1 MIVGHSRITNRP
13 SSLASIRGYLKAK
26 GENEEV
32 ILHYDEDEEG
42 CFFETVKRLSQDYE
56 DRGNMLKYSMRHF
69 HISPSVSICADELD
83 VMEAKIREVYQI
95 DPALPVLIAEHHK
108 HASDGSDRAA
118 HYHFLFPEVQL
129 GARRL
134 MSETSSQ
141 FKNNLIARSLEVEF
155 GHEILTSRH
164 NHKIIEHLDVS
175 SQEVASLIREAGS
188 QVIKPQASRGSRDAM
203 ERLGINGSKL
213 AAQVQKLARAHT
225 ISSERRDLIL
235 SAILHEHGLHLCHGT
250 RGRGLHSVMLAAH
263 GKEGRHQIIGS
274 LRKVAQVPTSFTRH
288 FNPENFT
295 PNKIAERITHARHGH
310 THTTSE
316 QHSQVSSHTTNAEP
330 SAFRAASANQSVTTN
345 FGRGLGSRLSAGIP
359 PELGA
364 AISSN
369 PSSAGFSLT
378 VHPNMTR
385 EQKIKA
391 VQDFMMNVSRDRQQ
405 ALTLQPKL

>member
-1 MIVGHSRITNRP
+1 MIVGHSRITNTA
-13 SSLASIRGYLKAK
+13 SSLASIQGYLKAV

-42 CFFETVKRLSQDYE
+42 CFFDTVKRLSQDYE

-69 HISPSVSICADELD
+69 HISPSVSICAYELD

-95 DPALPVLIAEHHK
+95 DPALPVLIAEHQK
-108 HASDGSDRAA
+108 HSSDGSARAA

-141 FKNNLIARSLEVEF
+141 FKNNLIARSLEVAF

-164 NHKIIEHLDVS
+164 NRKIIAHLDRRS
-175 SQEVASLIREAGS
+175 PEVASQIREAGN
-188 QVIKPQASRGSRDAM
+188 QVIQPQSSRGSRDAM
-203 ERLGINGSKL
+203 ERLSINGPKL
-213 AAQVQKLARAHT
+213 SSQVQKLARAHA

-235 SAILHEHGLHLCHGT
+235 SAILHEHGLHLSHGT

-263 GKEGRHQIIGS
+263 DQEGRQQIIGS

-310 THTTSE
+310 THTTSQ
-316 QHSQVSSHTTNAEP
+316 QHSQVSGY
-330 SAFRAASANQSVTTN
+330 AASAEPDAFRTASPNQSASTN

-364 AISSN
+364 AITSN
-369 PSSAGFSLT
+369 PSSSGFSLT

-391 VQDFMMNVSRDRQQ
+391 VQDFMMNVSRDRQH
-405 ALTLQPKL
+405 ALTLQPKF

>member
-1 MIVGHSRITNRP
+1 MIVGHSRITNTP
-13 SSLASIRGYLKAK
+13 NSLASIRGYLKAE

-32 ILHYDEDEEG
+32 ILRYDEDEEG
-42 CFFETVKRLSQDYE
+42 CFFETVKRLSKAYE
-56 DRGNMLKYSMRHF
+56 VRGNMLKYSMRHF
-69 HISPSVSICADELD
+69 HISPTESICADELD
-83 VMEAKIREVYQI
+83 VMEAKLREVYQI

-164 NHKIIEHLDVS
+164 NHKITEHLDVS
-175 SQEVASLIREAGS
+175 SQKVASLIREAGS
-188 QVIKPQASRGSRDAM
+188 QVIEPQASRGSRDAM
-203 ERLGINGSKL
+203 ERLGINSAKL
-213 AAQVQKLARAHT
+213 AAQVQKLAGAHT

-235 SAILHEHGLHLCHGT
+235 SAILDEHGLHLCHGT
-250 RGRGLHSVMLAAH
+250 RGRGLQSVMLAAH
-263 GKEGRHQIIGS
+263 DKEGRHQIIGS
-274 LRKVAQVPTSFTRH
+274 LRKIAQVPTSFTRH

-295 PNKIAERITHARHGH
+295 PNKIAERITHARRGH
-310 THTTSE
+310 THTTSQ
-316 QHSQVSSHTTNAEP
+316 QHSPVSSHATSAKP
-330 SAFRAASANQSVTTN
+330 DAFRAALPNKSAATN

-369 PSSAGFSLT
+369 PSSAGFSLM

-391 VQDFMMNVSRDRQQ
+391 VQDFMMNVSRDREQ
-405 ALTLQPKL
+405 ALTLQPKF

>member
-1 MIVGHSRITNRP
+1 MIVGHTRITNTP
-13 SSLASIRGYLKAK
+13 NSLASIRGYLKAE

-42 CFFETVKRLSQDYE
+42 CFFETVKRLSQDYK

-69 HISPSVSICADELD
+69 HISPTESICADELD
-83 VMEAKIREVYQI
+83 IMEAKIREVYQI
-95 DPALPVLIAEHHK
+95 DPPLPVLIAEHHK
-108 HASDGSDRAA
+108 YASNGSSRAA

-164 NHKIIEHLDVS
+164 NHKIIEHLDVR
-175 SQEVASLIREAGS
+175 SQEVASLIREAGN

-203 ERLGINGSKL
+203 ERLGINSPKL
-213 AAQVQKLARAHT
+213 AAQVQKLAGAHA

-263 GKEGRHQIIGS
+263 DKEGRHQVIGS

-295 PNKIAERITHARHGH
+295 PSKIAERITHARHGH
-310 THTTSE
+310 TNTTSQ
-316 QHSQVSSHTTNAEP
+316 QHSQVSSRTTSAEP
-330 SAFRAASANQSVTTN
+330 DSFRAASPNQSAATN
-345 FGRGLGSRLSAGIP
+345 FGRGLGPRLSAGIL
-359 PELGA
+359 PELSA
-364 AISSN
+364 AITSN
-369 PSSAGFSLT
+369 PSSSGFSLT
-378 VHPNMTR
+378 VHSNMTR

-391 VQDFMMNVSRDRQQ
+391 VQDFMMNASRDRQQ

>member
-1 MIVGHSRITNRP
+1 MIVGHSRITNTA
-13 SSLASIRGYLKAK
+13 SSLASIQGYLKAE

-42 CFFETVKRLSQDYE
+42 CFFETVKRFSQDYK

-69 HISPSVSICADELD
+69 HISPSESICVDELNII
-83 VMEAKIREVYQI
+83 EANIREVYQI

-108 HASDGSDRAA
+108 YSSDGTARAA

-141 FKNNLIARSLEVEF
+141 FKNNLIARSLEVAF
-155 GHEILTSRH
+155 GHKILTSRH
-164 NHKIIEHLDVS
+164 NQKIIANLDPS
-175 SQEVASLIREAGS
+175 SPEVASLIREAGN

-203 ERLGINGSKL
+203 ERLDINGSKL
-213 AAQVQKLARAHT
+213 ANQVQKLARAHA
-225 ISSERRDLIL
+225 ISSKRRDLIL
-235 SAILHEHGLHLCHGT
+235 SAILHEHGLHLSHGT

-263 GKEGRHQIIGS
+263 DQEGRQQIIGS

-310 THTTSE
+310 THTTSQ
-316 QHSQVSSHTTNAEP
+316 QHSPVSSHATSAEP
-330 SAFRAASANQSVTTN
+330 DAFRTASANQSVTTN
-345 FGRGLGSRLSAGIP
+345 FGRGLGSRLSAGIL

-364 AISSN
+364 TISSH
-369 PSSAGFSLT
+369 PSSSGFSLT

-391 VQDFMMNVSRDRQQ
+391 VQDFMMNVSRDRQH
-405 ALTLQPKL
+405 ALTLQPKF

>member
-1 MIVGHSRITNRP
+1 MIVGHSRITNTA
-13 SSLASIRGYLKAK
+13 SSLASIRGYLKAT

-32 ILHYDEDEEG
+32 ILHYDEEG
-42 CFFETVKRLSQDYE
+42 CFFETVKRLSKAYE

-69 HISPSVSICADELD
+69 HISPSESICEDELNI
-83 VMEAKIREVYQI
+83 MEAKIREVYQI

-108 HASDGSDRAA
+108 YSSDGSARAA

-164 NHKIIEHLDVS
+164 NHKIIEHLDVR
-175 SQEVASLIREAGS
+175 SQEVASRIREAGS
-188 QVIKPQASRGSRDAM
+188 QVIRLQSSRGSLNTM
-203 ERLGINGSKL
+203 ERLGINGPKL
-213 AAQVQKLARAHT
+213 AAQVQKLARASS
-225 ISSERRDLIL
+225 ISSERCDLIL
-235 SAILHEHGLHLCHGT
+235 SAILHEHGLHLSHGT

-263 GKEGRHQIIGS
+263 DQEGRHQIIGS
-274 LRKVAQVPTSFTRH
+274 LRKIARVPTSFTRH

-295 PNKIAERITHARHGH
+295 PNKIEERITHARHGH
-310 THTTSE
+310 THTTSQ
-316 QHSQVSSHTTNAEP
+316 QHSQVSSHATRTEP
-330 SAFRAASANQSVTTN
+330 DAFSAASSNQSTATD
-345 FGRGLGSRLSAGIP
+345 FGRGLGPRLGAGIP

-364 AISSN
+364 AITSN
-369 PSSAGFSLT
+369 PSPSGLSLT
-378 VHPNMTR
+378 IHPNMTR

-391 VQDFMMNVSRDRQQ
+391 VQDFMMNVARDRQQ
-405 ALTLQPKL
+405 ALTLQPKY

>member
-1 MIVGHSRITNRP
+1 MIVGHSRITNTA
-13 SSLASIRGYLKAK
+13 SSLASIQGYLKAV

-32 ILHYDEDEEG
+32 VLHYDEDEEDA
-42 CFFETVKRLSQDYE
+42 FFETVNRLSKAYE
-56 DRGNMLKYSMRHF
+56 NRGKILKYSMRHF
-69 HISPSVSICADELD
+69 HTSPSESICAYELD

-95 DPALPVLIAEHHK
+95 NPALPVLIAEHQK
-108 HASDGSDRAA
+108 HSSDGSARAA

-164 NHKIIEHLDVS
+164 NHKITEHLDVS
-175 SQEVASLIREAGS
+175 SPEVASLIREAGS

-203 ERLGINGSKL
+203 ERLGINSAKL

-250 RGRGLHSVMLAAH
+250 RGRGLHSAMLATNDQD
-263 GKEGRHQIIGS
+263 GRHQILGS

-316 QHSQVSSHTTNAEP
+316 QNSQVSSHTTNAEP
-330 SAFRAASANQSVTTN
+330 SAFRAASANQSLTTN
-345 FGRGLGSRLSAGIP
+345 FGRELGSRLSSGIP

-364 AISSN
+364 AITSN
-369 PSSAGFSLT
+369 PSSSGFSLT

-391 VQDFMMNVSRDRQQ
+391 VQDFMMNVSRDRQH

>member
-1 MIVGHSRITNRP
+1 MIVGHSRITNTP
-13 SSLASIRGYLKAK
+13 NSLASIRGYLKAE

-32 ILHYDEDEEG
+32 ILRYDEDEEG
-42 CFFETVKRLSQDYE
+42 CFFETVKRLSKAYE
-56 DRGNMLKYSMRHF
+56 VRGNMLKYSMRHF
-69 HISPSVSICADELD
+69 HISPTESICADELD
-83 VMEAKIREVYQI
+83 VMEAKLREVYQI

-175 SQEVASLIREAGS
+175 SQEVASLMREAGS
-188 QVIKPQASRGSRDAM
+188 QAIKPQASRGSRDAM
-203 ERLGINGSKL
+203 ERLGINGPKL
-213 AAQVQKLARAHT
+213 AAQLQKLAGAHA

-263 GKEGRHQIIGS
+263 DKEGRHQIIGS
-274 LRKVAQVPTSFTRH
+274 LRKIAQVPTSFTRH

-295 PNKIAERITHARHGH
+295 PNKIAERITHARRGH
-310 THTTSE
+310 THTTSQ
-316 QHSQVSSHTTNAEP
+316 QHSPVSSHATSAKP
-330 SAFRAASANQSVTTN
+330 DAFRAALPNKSAATN

-369 PSSAGFSLT
+369 PSSAGFSLM

-391 VQDFMMNVSRDRQQ
+391 VQDFMMNVSRDREQ
-405 ALTLQPKL
+405 ALTLQPKF